1 MSIFTS
7 IKIEG
12 IIYMLSLSKQEQQVI
27 LFLAIVSLAGV
38 GIDFLR
44 KNFSSNKVVA
54 ALKQDMTKIDL
65 NQADKATLMSVRGIG
80 EKLAGRILEYR
91 QQQDRFY
98 NVDEL
103 KSIKGITEYK
113 YEKIKDEFVI
123 R

>member
-1 MSIFTS
+1 
-7 IKIEG
+7 
-12 IIYMLSLSKQEQQVI
+12 MLSLSKQEQQVI